1 MFNKCRIK
9 CLSPFIFTESC
20 FQKPPHSPKK
30 IGYGGFCS
38 TVKIENFSMG
48 SPSFYPNRFV

>member
-1 MFNKCRIK
+1 MQNQM
-9 CLSPFIFTESC
+9 SPFIFTESC
-20 FQKPPHSPKK
+20 CQKPPHTPKK

-48 SPSFYPNRFV
+48 SPSFYPNRCLNAK